1 MKSISESY
9 FDQVFNTLG
18 KLDVALSAL
27 NEAIVWTDHEGH
39 IAWCNLPFS
48 QLISRPRI
56 EIIGLF
62 IDKTITLKKGNQII
76 SLFKVCHEKLHFKEE
91 IIEFAKDSKTLYLSA
106 FSQQIVDKKG
116 GLHFIIALQDV
127 TLQQS
132 IFHTLLKNEAR
143 IAYLASRDQLTSL
156 PNRREFIHRLNEE
169 IGKPKSVDSKLSLLF
184 LDLDNFKDINDA
196 LGHHMG
202 DRVLVHVSDRLRK
215 LDLSPLNY
223 FLGHLGGDEFV
234 ILLKDLQQDK
244 DATLCAKKISNAFS
258 ESFKIKNFLLYVNFS
273 IGITIDFYSKTDSE
287 TLLKKADMAMYQAK
301 KKGRNTFSFY
311 TEKLGE
317 RYRHRLILENAFH
330 QALEENQ
337 FYLVYQPQYELSTQ
351 KIRGME
357 TLLRWKHPELGE
369 ISPEDFI
376 PIAEKAG
383 IIIPIGEWVLRH
395 ACQQYKQW
403 QSKIPVGEIKLSINV
418 SPPQLIRKKFAN
430 SVAHILKETNTPPN
444 VIELEITENSLMT
457 KLNSA
462 KKVLE
467 ELREIGLNIAID
479 DFGTGHSSLAYLKIL
494 PIDTVKIDKAFVR
507 GLPDDQHDTAIVKFV
522 IDLARSLNL
531 TKIVEGVE
539 KKEQMEFLLK
549 LGGPLV
555 QGNYFSKAIEA
566 DLMFKLLKNQSP

>member
-1 MKSISESY
+1 
-9 FDQVFNTLG
+9 
-18 KLDVALSAL
+18 
-27 NEAIVWTDHEGH
+27 
-39 IAWCNLPFS
+39 
-48 QLISRPRI
+48 
-56 EIIGLF
+56 
-62 IDKTITLKKGNQII
+62 
-76 SLFKVCHEKLHFKEE
+76 
-91 IIEFAKDSKTLYLSA
+91 
-106 FSQQIVDKKG
+106 
-116 GLHFIIALQDV
+116 
-127 TLQQS
+127 
-132 IFHTLLKNEAR
+132 
-143 IAYLASRDQLTSL
+143 
-156 PNRREFIHRLNEE
+156 
-169 IGKPKSVDSKLSLLF
+169 
-184 LDLDNFKDINDA
+184 
-196 LGHHMG
+196 
-202 DRVLVHVSDRLRK
+202 
-215 LDLSPLNY
+215 
-223 FLGHLGGDEFV
+223 
-234 ILLKDLQQDK
+234 
-244 DATLCAKKISNAFS
+244 
-258 ESFKIKNFLLYVNFS
+258 
-273 IGITIDFYSKTDSE
+273 
-287 TLLKKADMAMYQAK
+287 MYQAK

-494 PIDTVKIDKAFVR
+494 PIDTVKIDKAFVK

-531 TKIVEGVE
+531 TTIVEGVE
-539 KKEQMEFLLK
+539 KKNKWNF
-549 LGGPLV
+549 
-555 QGNYFSKAIEA
+555 F
-566 DLMFKLLKNQSP
+566 